1 MKKDNIKTYVVI
13 GWLLISLTGCVTSM
27 DRVNREVGEHQPIS
41 YREGYQHGCNS
52 GYVAA
57 GHPYYR
63 FEKDMDRHLN
73 NELYRSGWNDG
84 FLVCKGKYESIQRSL
99 Y

>member
-1 MKKDNIKTYVVI
+1 MKKSNIKIYTII
-13 GWLLISLTGCVTSM
+13 GGLLIWLTGCATSM

-57 GHPYYR
+57 GHPYYK
-63 FEKDMDRHLN
+63 FEKNVNRHLN
-73 NELYRSGWNDG
+73 DALYRSGWDDG
-84 FLVCKGKYESIQRSL
+84 FAVCKGKYESFQIQW
-99 Y
+99 